1 MEQKTKKMPFA
12 PVKVR
17 REKTEKKLTE
27 RQRAAQKRQAEQNRK
42 AAPAK
47 GVPSAMRQQ
56 KLNPNKVRITNLI
69 AGELARAFA
78 VILKLDGPADTLMKA
93 FFKSNPKLGSRDRTI
108 LAEAIFYALRHYSEI
123 AWRMKPVKP
132 ERAPKVAAFLTLA
145 MQYGVESMGDQVLG
159 SEKGPVT
166 NMLGLNLEKAPPEVR
181 APALACVLLSK
192 PDNKGSFL
200 KEKYQC
206 RYRYN
211 GKYGHMNLFL
221 PNENPYHVI
230 CRI

>member
-42 AAPAK
+42 AAPVK

-166 NMLGLNLEKAPPEVR
+166 NMLALKLEKAPPEVR
-181 APALACVLLSK
+181 AEMPFWLYELESK
-192 PDNKGSFL
+192 
-200 KEKYQC
+200 Q
-206 RYRYN
+206 
-211 GKYGHMNLFL
+211 YGEAAPQLF
-221 PNENPYHVI
+221 EAS
-230 CRI
+230 

>member
-42 AAPAK
+42 AAPVK

-108 LAEAIFYALRHYSEI
+108 LAEAIFYALRH
-123 AWRMKPVKP
+123 
-132 ERAPKVAAFLTLA
+132 
-145 MQYGVESMGDQVLG
+145 
-159 SEKGPVT
+159 
-166 NMLGLNLEKAPPEVR
+166 
-181 APALACVLLSK
+181 
-192 PDNKGSFL
+192 
-200 KEKYQC
+200 
-206 RYRYN
+206 
-211 GKYGHMNLFL
+211 
-221 PNENPYHVI
+221 
-230 CRI
+230 